1 MQQITKLSIDILKV
15 HPKNQEF
22 FDDITGEQYEKF
34 KKSIKEDGIITPLI
48 VAPDMTII
56 SGHQRFK
63 ACKDLNIKLVP
74 VIIRE
79 DLIDEDEKLKKL
91 LATNFGRLKN
101 NPVKQGKV
109 FAEYEKLCG
118 VRQGSQNLKGTS
130 VGDKLSL
137 TQKQIA
143 KELGIDVKT
152 IQRFKKLQTLS
163 PELQQLIENGSIKYT
178 TALNVCSKL
187 SNNEQEKLINEIGKN
202 KIKEMTSKQIQQYIL
217 EKQQIEDKNKQLE
230 LSFNKL
236 SKKYDKLS
244 ETKIINKS
252 TKDMNN
258 INKIDT
264 NASNTIETLKSEKRD
279 LELKI
284 VNLVDKLK
292 GEKVVYKDNP
302 ELIAQIDSLKNQL
315 KDKDQEINKNKEIKN
330 KLNEQQKIISKFTGE
345 NTNLNIIASTSEN
358 SLKMMKFLEE
368 MSKYDYIAE
377 TFNEIPIASR
387 KEWMR
392 GVNGIYKWAKHILE
406 VVDIEND
413 TSCINKNNEPI
424 DVTYSN

>member
-101 NPVKQGKV
+101 NPIKQGKV
-109 FAEYEKLCG
+109 FTEYEKLCG
-118 VRQGSQNLKGTS
+118 VKQGNNQFSIGQN
-130 VGDKLSL
+130 VR
-137 TQKQIA
+137 TQQQIA
-143 KELGIDVKT
+143 KELGVDART
-152 IQRFKKLQTLS
+152 IRRLKKLQTLS
-163 PELQQLIENGSIKYT
+163 PELQELIEDGSIKYT
-178 TALNVCSKL
+178 TALNICSRL

-230 LSFNKL
+230 QSFNEL
-236 SKKYDKLS
+236 SEKYDKLS

-252 TKDMNN
+252 TEDMNN

-284 VNLVDKLK
+284 VNLVDELK

-302 ELIAQIDSLKNQL
+302 ELIAQIDLLRNQL

-330 KLNEQQKIISKFTGE
+330 KLNEQQKIISKFTGA
-345 NTNLNIIASTSEN
+345 NTNLSIIASTSEN